1 MFQVSLKLK
10 NFFNHNISCV
20 PIFMSSRKRPQRS
33 KKQRFTYIRKATQIS
48 WSETS
53 LVNFPENE
61 ENYFREKKVKI
72 FPILFRDLKSEL
84 LKKAAV
90 DIVIM

>member
-1 MFQVSLKLK
+1 
-10 NFFNHNISCV
+10 
-20 PIFMSSRKRPQRS
+20 MSSRKRPQRS